1 MAKTKLDQAMIG
13 MAKAVAAAKSDAA
26 EAKKLAGDVTV
37 SATVNE
43 KGILSLN
50 GKESEIHLITPKTV
64 SEEVGKALGSADTP
78 SRLLAAQAQFESAQV
93 ASAVKIALEK
103 GKVYI
108 EDALPEKIRD
118 KVMSGYYRDTS
129 TKVQNEVA
137 SVKLEITRA
146 IQKLYD
152 ELPSN
157 VFITSRGG
165 YFPITKNIGY
175 KPEYFGKDGRNL
187 AVGGVTLPVNG
198 QQPCIA
204 FHHSIFNVFD
214 FSQAE
219 FSVQEMGLSA
229 FHLCGKS
236 EGNVNMHGGKIT
248 TRAY

>member
-1 MAKTKLDQAMIG
+1 
-13 MAKAVAAAKSDAA
+13 MAKADAA

-129 TKVQNEVA
+129 TKVQNEV
-137 SVKLEITRA
+137 
-146 IQKLYD
+146 
-152 ELPSN
+152 
-157 VFITSRGG
+157 
-165 YFPITKNIGY
+165 
-175 KPEYFGKDGRNL
+175 
-187 AVGGVTLPVNG
+187 
-198 QQPCIA
+198 
-204 FHHSIFNVFD
+204 D
-214 FSQAE
+214 FS
-219 FSVQEMGLSA
+219 
-229 FHLCGKS
+229 
-236 EGNVNMHGGKIT
+236 
-248 TRAY
+248 